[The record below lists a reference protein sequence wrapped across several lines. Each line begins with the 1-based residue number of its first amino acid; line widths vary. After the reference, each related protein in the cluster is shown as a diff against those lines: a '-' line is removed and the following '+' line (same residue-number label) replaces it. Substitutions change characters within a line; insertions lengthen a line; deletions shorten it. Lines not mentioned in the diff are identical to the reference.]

1 MDGKYYLLLHIISA
15 PITPGTHA
23 QSVRRKTITIDP
35 QPLSITAK
43 GGKMIQRI
51 TRQIDIVLFLLIRRW
66 KNYLVTKLRDNLNTD
81 IKKRKSENLCL
92 E

>member
-1 MDGKYYLLLHIISA
+1 M
-15 PITPGTHA
+15 TPGTQA
-23 QSVRRKTITIDP
+23 QRVRRKTIKIDP

-43 GGKMIQRI
+43 GGNMIQRI
-51 TRQIDIVLFLLIRRW
+51 TRQIDIVFFLLIRRW
-66 KNYLVTKLRDNLNTD
+66 KDYLVTKLRDNLKTV